1 MSTYTNNGVDIPF
14 DVVEIDNSYF
24 DEDEK
29 CWTID
34 CFGTGEDDNG
44 EGIGTVAAVVYEDGA
59 VKPLYDNALM
69 NPSIVEA
76 IHEIISRNILIN
88 AEEQL

>member
-1 MSTYTNNGVDIPF
+1 MNGIYIKKGVDIPF
-14 DVVEIDNSYF
+14 DVVEIDNSFY
-24 DEDEK
+24 DEEEK

-34 CFGTGEDDNG
+34 CFGSGTADDE
-44 EGIGTVAAVVYEDGA
+44 EGVGTVAAVIYDNGA

-76 IHEIISRNILIN
+76 IHKVISEHIFVSEKI
-88 AEEQL
+88 

>member
-1 MSTYTNNGVDIPF
+1 MNPYTRKDVDIPF
-14 DVVEIDNSYF
+14 DVVEINNDFF
-24 DEDEK
+24 DEEEK

-34 CFGTGEDDNG
+34 CFGTGEMNDG
-44 EGIGTVAAVVYEDGA
+44 EGIGTVAAIVYENGS

-76 IHEIISRNILIN
+76 IHDVISQHGLF
-88 AEEQL
+88 